1 MGVGPCACVSSS
13 RCVSSSSRRAS
24 VASISYRFGSVPSRR
39 RVTRARAL
47 SLERLKSGA
56 STRAWCLARALGPT
70 RVDGIRETSRR
81 GTASM
86 TRETARRRADD
97 DDGDDD
103 DDDDGTTR
111 FFEFRVI
118 HESARSRARIGEIRT
133 ARGVVRTPGYV
144 PVGTNAVIKAV
155 HGSVLDDA
163 GID

>member
-1 MGVGPCACVSSS
+1 
-13 RCVSSSSRRAS
+13 
-24 VASISYRFGSVPSRR
+24 
-39 RVTRARAL
+39 
-47 SLERLKSGA
+47 
-56 STRAWCLARALGPT
+56 
-70 RVDGIRETSRR
+70 
-81 GTASM
+81 M

-118 HESARSRARIGEIRT
+118 HESARSRARVGEIRT

-163 GID
+163 GIDLMFANAYHLMICLLYTSPSPRD